1 MVMAVVNR
9 PLSPHL
15 QIYKPQLT
23 SVLSITHRGTGV
35 FLTLGALFLSCWL
48 MSIANGPESYTALQQ
63 HVLAWY
69 GQILLYAWVFSLY
82 YHLCNGIRH
91 LVWDMGHGFEIKTTY
106 LSGYIVVAASIVLT
120 IVTWC
125 MVRGGV

>member
-1 MVMAVVNR
+1 MSTINR

-23 SVLSITHRGTGV
+23 SLLSITHRGTGV

-48 MSIANGPESYTALQQ
+48 LSIAHGPQAYDNLQKYI
-63 HVLAWY
+63 VSWY
-69 GQILLYAWVFSLY
+69 GQILLFAWVFSLY

-91 LVWDMGHGFEIKTTY
+91 LFWDIGLGLEIKTTY
-106 LSGYIVVAASIVLT
+106 LSGYIVLAGSILLT
-120 IVTWC
+120 LITWC
-125 MVRGGV
+125 LVGTGT